1 MCLCASDD
9 MMREVTR
16 EMTVQRVQS
25 LISQYIHLKEEMQ
38 KNAKQNVPGIEN
50 WAKNALGPRG
60 PILHHS
66 WAIELQCCSLQCY
79 GRKRRLAVG
88 HSGNQS
94 YDK

>member
-50 WAKNALGPRG
+50 WAKM
-60 PILHHS
+60 H
-66 WAIELQCCSLQCY
+66 WAHE
-79 GRKRRLAVG
+79 G
-88 HSGNQS
+88 QS
-94 YDK
+94 STTVVQSSRECME